1 MNPLS
6 FLSRL
11 LRRPDRP
18 IVPPGSAGDAESV
31 AWTRSQELVQVLDEL
46 VVLLEADGEAH
57 WSAWMRGARERIAAN
72 DLGGVHKV
80 LGAYGGMGS
89 FNDLIIGQ
97 SMTEGRLI
105 LADDVDALNTKLGGL
120 RSAAYDL
127 AQDVKV
133 RVTAGA

>member
-1 MNPLS
+1 
-6 FLSRL
+6 
-11 LRRPDRP
+11 
-18 IVPPGSAGDAESV
+18 
-31 AWTRSQELVQVLDEL
+31 
-46 VVLLEADGEAH
+46 
-57 WSAWMRGARERIAAN
+57 MRGARERIAAN